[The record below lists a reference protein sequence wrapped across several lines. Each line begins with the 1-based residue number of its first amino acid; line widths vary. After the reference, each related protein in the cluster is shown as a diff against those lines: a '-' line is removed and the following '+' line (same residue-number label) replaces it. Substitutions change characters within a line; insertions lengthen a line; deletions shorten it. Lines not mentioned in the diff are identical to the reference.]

1 MKEKP
6 EKAEEI
12 DVVPGEAAHLVRA
25 DSLLRDDS
33 QMKDEDLSLEYLF
46 MSQGALQGGLHLHV
60 LELFDGE
67 VQVL

>member
-1 MKEKP
+1 VKEKP

-46 MSQGALQGGLHLHV
+46 MSQCALQ
-60 LELFDGE
+60 
-67 VQVL
+67 